1 MRQAYDYWQD
11 QPGSYWVVV
20 ERSRDRPLESGGGGG
35 AAAAAFTGAARPSK
49 LWARWTGSRLRANQ
63 RATYLP
69 TSVQVRFLGN
79 ARRPTSPVYD
89 AASRVHSALSL
100 RVCLV
105 FRCSSGGSLV
115 KGNNAAPC
123 VLRSNRPLD
132 RSCVSGQEVKG
143 LSTRGMVD
151 RTESGVTIQKKRRV
165 AALKARRFGLTRSR

>member
-1 MRQAYDYWQD
+1 MVLL
-11 QPGSYWVVV
+11 P
-20 ERSRDRPLESGGGGG
+20 P
-35 AAAAAFTGAARPSK
+35 PSPVPP
-49 LWARWTGSRLRANQ
+49 ARANSGQ
-63 RATYLP
+63 DGPAAGLGLTSELPTYLP

-105 FRCSSGGSLV
+105 FRCSSGRSLV

-132 RSCVSGQEVKG
+132 RSCVSGQEVQG
-143 LSTRGMVD
+143 VSLP
-151 RTESGVTIQKKRRV
+151 SGWLI
-165 AALKARRFGLTRSR
+165 ARKEA